1 MSIFNTPLYAL
12 GESVQKREQEEFT
25 ESEGPSPG
33 GFIATDG
40 RLNESRL

>member
-1 MSIFNTPLYAL
+1 MSIFNVLLYAV
-12 GESVQKREQEEFT
+12 GGSVEKREQAQFT
-25 ESEGPSPG
+25 KSEVPSPG